1 MADVSRNLLVYP
13 NLIII
18 DSIDITV
25 RIFWPITPELM
36 EVTAWQLAPKEEKG
50 ELLARRLD
58 NFLTFHGPG
67 GFATPDAVEAIESC
81 QAGYKAEGV
90 EWSELSRGMHREA
103 IAEDEL
109 QLRAFWRQWYG
120 YMLGLGKVDTK
131 DPVVR
136 ERSSV
141 AS

>member
-1 MADVSRNLLVYP
+1 
-13 NLIII
+13 
-18 DSIDITV
+18 
-25 RIFWPITPELM
+25 
-36 EVTAWQLAPKEEKG
+36 
-50 ELLARRLD
+50 
-58 NFLTFHGPG
+58 
-67 GFATPDAVEAIESC
+67 
-81 QAGYKAEGV
+81 
-90 EWSELSRGMHREA
+90 MHREA

-131 DPVVR
+131 DPVFR